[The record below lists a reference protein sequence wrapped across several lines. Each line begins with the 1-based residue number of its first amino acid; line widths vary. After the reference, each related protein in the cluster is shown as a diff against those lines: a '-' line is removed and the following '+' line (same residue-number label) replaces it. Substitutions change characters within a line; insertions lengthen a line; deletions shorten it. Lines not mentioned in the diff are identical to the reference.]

1 MYVNLFKVCQSVKA
15 ISCFPS
21 KIIRWM
27 IVVYKPLVFMW
38 LSKGKILKNIRQKKI
53 KHKKNIDDV
62 TICSLSQKDQNLM
75 EKGTQ
80 WR

>member
-1 MYVNLFKVCQSVKA
+1 
-15 ISCFPS
+15 
-21 KIIRWM
+21 M
-27 IVVYKPLVFMW
+27 IVVYEPLVFMW